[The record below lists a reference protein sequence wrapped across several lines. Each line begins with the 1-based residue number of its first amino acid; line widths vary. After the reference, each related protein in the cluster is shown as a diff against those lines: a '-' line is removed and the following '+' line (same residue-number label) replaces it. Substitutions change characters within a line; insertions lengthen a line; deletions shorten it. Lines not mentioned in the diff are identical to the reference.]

1 MEASNR
7 QTIEEYVN
15 KHGGRRVLKRILIA
29 NNGMAATKAIMSMR
43 QWSFLELGSQS
54 ELEFIAMASKDDLQ
68 ANAEFIRLADSY
80 VEVPA
85 GKNTFNYANVDL
97 IVQIAKE
104 QRVDCVWPG
113 WGHASE
119 NPALP
124 LALAELGITFL
135 GPTAPVMHALGDK
148 IASTILAQS
157 SKVPCIPW
165 NGDGITAE
173 IQSDGSIPQEPFK
186 AACLQS
192 YEEALACVRRIGYP
206 VVLKASEGG
215 GGKGIRK
222 CTNDEELKTGWEQVC
237 AEVVGSPIFMMQL
250 CTGARHLEVQLMGD
264 EHGQV
269 VALIGRDCST
279 QRRFQKIFEEGP
291 PTVADKDDFREAE
304 KAAQRLAMSVGYRG
318 AGTVEYLYK
327 PDNKGFYFLELNP
340 RLQVEHPVTE
350 GITGVNVP
358 ALQLQVGMG
367 IPLERVPDIRR
378 FYGIDPA
385 GDSKIDFLE
394 DKYVYPQRHV
404 IAARITAENPDDAF
418 RPTSGT
424 IERVRFQSAPNV
436 WGYFSI
442 GASGSIHEYADSQ
455 FGHLFATGPTRE
467 HARKALQLALKNIL
481 IVGEIRNPTEYLV
494 ELAETKEFKDNT
506 IDTAWLDNLIAQ
518 KSVNVKFNVT
528 DMVFYGACL
537 KSFLHMKAAKAEI
550 VDGIK
555 RGHLPLETTLSSMQS
570 FQVEIAYNSVKY
582 NFQVTCTSPDTVT
595 LTINSCSLEARFRE
609 QPDGSV
615 YVRAGERVAQ
625 ISGVEEPL
633 GTRLR
638 VEGIAT
644 VTFPKVRDPSE
655 LRSDFNGKLVR
666 YLHADGADIKEGE
679 PFVELEAMKM
689 IMSLRSEVA
698 GKIHH
703 TLAPGAIV
711 GAGDLLANLT
721 LADPS
726 KVQMIK
732 AYSEPFSL
740 SSPGNSISKKSA
752 SAVDLLS
759 AAGPST
765 TDALQAILCGY
776 SAPPQFGATGSAAVS
791 IVQNLFKDIDE
802 NDSAS
807 MSEALEECCK
817 LLGTFLD
824 NERYFA
830 GLVGGDETQTVKRF
844 QGEPEELLSKIVAH
858 TALPKAIAI
867 VSAILRSL
875 SDGPVLEGEVSS
887 LPKQLVDQLTEL
899 SKFPGA
905 GGYASVKL
913 LASQLLTQMRK
924 PLSLRREEVHSMLIN
939 TPRKELVKVANAYD
953 TERRMYFGL
962 DLISSMFSD
971 PDGAVRNKAA
981 EVYIM
986 RTYRGYDV
994 SDIDVVDSS
1003 DVTTGTP
1010 SAALHLM
1017 WSFSAPGVTTM
1028 PRKGYVI
1035 VLPDFNCF
1043 ESLKK
1048 SWTFP
1053 SAPEISDLH
1062 ILVAKV
1068 PGERSAMKREEVV
1081 TSLADKCQELITVVA
1096 DKLDAKK
1103 ADYVDVLL
1111 AHHGHNP
1118 THLHF
1123 LKSSG
1128 WTEEKA
1134 YRNMRPT
1141 LPHLI
1146 ELPVVE
1152 ANYTLKPLQR
1162 GRVFALDLGVSKADK
1177 KTEIVFARGASHV
1190 PLTTDSF
1197 EEMAYNDLL
1206 TSCDF
1211 LERALLHP
1219 ALDKKHPQC
1228 QVFLHVVPPIAT
1240 TTNRDLN
1247 YIRVL
1252 FGTAL
1257 QRFVAD
1263 HSSRL
1268 ELLRVSTIEMK
1279 VWSSSSPPKPL
1290 RLVAFKT
1297 GRWEALGFEEKLD
1310 SRGIPVE
1317 WTNIESGL
1325 KADCLEKLKPAVEQQ
1340 RSTKRQIARAA
1351 GSTYIYDFPALMRNS
1366 LTKMWM
1372 QYTTADKIP
1381 ESLVEATELALDD
1394 SEELVEKE
1402 QHGQNKIGMVAWK
1415 ILMRSPE
1422 YPAGREIVLIGNDI
1436 TIKGGSFG
1444 TTEDLLFDKASKLA
1458 RAKGIPRIY
1467 IACNSGARI
1476 GGVDE
1481 LKSLVK
1487 VSWVNKDDPM
1497 KGFEYIY
1504 LSDEDFK
1511 KLPEE
1516 SVASHEISVNGET
1529 RHVLDAIIGKNLAST
1544 KGGIGVEC
1552 LQGSGLIAGET
1563 SRAYDETFTLSYA
1576 TGRSVGIGAYLN
1588 RLGQRNIQMVK
1599 GPMILTGPE
1608 PLNKLM
1614 GKQIYTSQD
1623 QLGGPHIMVPNGVTH
1638 ELVQNDQDGVEA
1650 IVRWLSFVPATV
1662 TSVPPIIS
1670 SIDPISRRVQFKP
1683 IKGAYDPRHM
1693 LGGVKVDGEWMSG
1706 WCDEGSFH
1714 EYMAGWGKTVVVG
1727 RGRCGGL
1734 PVGIIAVETRSC
1746 EKHIPADPQ
1755 EPTSRDVVEMQAGQV
1770 WYPDSAYK
1778 TAQAIR
1784 DFNRGEGLPL
1794 VIFANWRGFSGGTRD
1809 MFAEVLKYGAMIVD
1823 ALVDY
1828 KHPVTIY
1835 IPPNGELRGGAWVVL
1850 DPKINEEVI
1859 EMFADQ
1865 EARGGILEPPG
1876 AAEIVFKKDK
1886 QTIEMMHRCDH
1897 VLQELDA
1904 KKAAG
1909 EDVSVELKQREKLLL
1924 PLYQQVAQEYCDLHD
1939 RCPRMKSLG
1948 AIREGLV
1955 WEESR
1960 AYLHWRLRR
1969 RVQEN
1974 CVIRKLMRTVPDLTY
1989 KQGSTIVADLIEK
2002 VVSSVDGAA
2011 QDQAVATWLEE
2022 HSSTIVADCIER
2034 ERQRRAEE
2042 EIYRLVATLP
2052 ASRRGELVRDLVG
2065 YARVSTSFRTDHD
2078 GKAIQGL
2085 AYAGA

>member
-7 QTIEEYVN
+7 QTLQEYVN
-15 KHGGRRVLKRILIA
+15 THGGRRVLKRILIA

-43 QWSFLELGSQS
+43 QWAFLELGSQS

-80 VEVPA
+80 VEVPP
-85 GKNTFNYANVDL
+85 GKNINNYANVDL
-97 IVQIAKE
+97 IVKIAKE

-186 AACLQS
+186 AACLQN

-222 CTNDEELKTGWEQVC
+222 CTNDEELKVGWEQVC

-378 FYGIDPA
+378 FYGIDPT

-418 RPTSGT
+418 RPTSGS
-424 IERVRFQSAPNV
+424 IERVRFQSSPNV

-442 GASGSIHEYADSQ
+442 GASGAIHEFADSQ

-494 ELAETKEFKDNT
+494 ELAETKEFKENT
-506 IDTAWLDNLIAQ
+506 IDTAWLDKLIAE
-518 KSVNVKFNVT
+518 KAVNVKFNIN

-537 KSFLHMKAAKAEI
+537 KSFLHMKAAKDEI

-555 RGHLPLETTLSSMQS
+555 RGHLPLETTLSSMQA

-595 LTINSCSLEARFRE
+595 LSINNSSIEARFRE

-732 AYSEPFSL
+732 AYTEPFAL
-740 SSPGNSISKKSA
+740 SSGGTANKQSA
-752 SAVDLLS
+752 SASDLLS
-759 AAGPST
+759 MAGPSI
-765 TDALQAILCGY
+765 TDAIQAMLCGY
-776 SAPPQFGATGSAAVS
+776 NAPPQFGPSSTGTAGVS
-791 IVQNLFKDIDE
+791 IVQQIFSHIDE
-802 NDSAS
+802 SDSAS
-807 MSEALEECCK
+807 VSEALEECCK
-817 LLGTFLD
+817 LLATFLE
-824 NERYFA
+824 NERFFA
-830 GLVGGDETQTVKRF
+830 GLVGGDETQTIKRF
-844 QGEPEELLSKIVAH
+844 QGEPQELLNKIVAH
-858 TALPKAIAI
+858 TALPRATAI
-867 VSAILRSL
+867 VTAILRSL

-887 LPKQLVDQLTEL
+887 LPKLLVEQLTEL
-899 SKFPGA
+899 AQFPGA

-913 LASQLLTQMRK
+913 LATQLLVQMKK

-939 TPRKELVKVANAYD
+939 TPRKELEKVANAYD

-971 PDGAVRNKAA
+971 PDSTVRSKAA
-981 EVYIM
+981 EVYLL
-986 RTYRGYDV
+986 RTYRGYHVD
-994 SDIDVVDSS
+994 DIDIVDSS
-1003 DVTTGTP
+1003 DVVSGTP
-1010 SAALHLM
+1010 AASLHLM
-1017 WSFSAPGVTTM
+1017 WTFSPPGVTSAS
-1028 PRKGYVI
+1028 RKGYAI
-1035 VLPDFNCF
+1035 VVPDVESF

-1048 SWTFP
+1048 SWTLP
-1053 SAPEISDLH
+1053 AASEISDLH
-1062 ILVAKV
+1062 VLVAKV
-1068 PGERSAMKREEVV
+1068 PGDRSAAEHEKVV
-1081 TSLADKCQELITVVA
+1081 SALAAKCQDFMSAVA
-1096 DKLDAKK
+1096 SKLDQKK
-1103 ADYVDVLL
+1103 AEYVDVLL

-1118 THLHF
+1118 SHLHYV
-1123 LKSSG
+1123 KKPDG
-1128 WTEEKA
+1128 WTEEMA

-1146 ELPVVE
+1146 ELAAVE
-1152 ANYTLKPLQR
+1152 ANYTLTPLQH
-1162 GRVFALDLGVSKADK
+1162 GRVFAMDLGLSKADK
-1177 KTEIVFARGASHV
+1177 KSEVVFARGASHV
-1190 PLTTDSF
+1190 LLTTDNF
-1197 EEMAYNDLL
+1197 EETVFNDLL

-1211 LERALLHP
+1211 LERSLLHP
-1219 ALDKKHPQC
+1219 ALDKKHPQS
-1228 QVFLHVVPPIAT
+1228 QVFLHVVPPIPS
-1240 TTNRDLN
+1240 TTNRDLD
-1247 YIRVL
+1247 YLRVL
-1252 FGTAL
+1252 FGNAL

-1268 ELLRVSTIEMK
+1268 EQLRVSTIEMK
-1279 VWSSSSPPKPL
+1279 VWTSSSPPTPV

-1297 GRWEALGFEEKLD
+1297 GHWEALGFQEKLN
-1310 SRGIPVE
+1310 SSGIPIQ
-1317 WTNIESGL
+1317 WTNVESGA
-1325 KADCLEKLKPAVEQQ
+1325 KADCLEQVKPAVEQQ

-1351 GSTYIYDFPALMRNS
+1351 GSTYIYDFPALIRNS

-1372 QYTTADKIP
+1372 SYASSEKIP
-1381 ESLVEATELALDD
+1381 DNLVDATELALDD
-1394 SEELVEKE
+1394 NDELIEKE
-1402 QHGQNKIGMVAWK
+1402 LHGGNKIGMVAWK
-1415 ILMRSPE
+1415 IILRTPE
-1422 YPAGREIVLIGNDI
+1422 YPAGREVVFIGNDI

-1487 VSWVNKDDPM
+1487 VSWVSKDDPM

-1504 LSDEDFK
+1504 LTDEDFK

-1516 SVASHEISVNGET
+1516 SVASHSITVNGET

-1563 SRAYDETFTLSYA
+1563 SRAYEETFTLSYA

-1662 TSVPPIIS
+1662 TSIPPIIS
-1670 SIDPISRRVQFKP
+1670 TTDAITRKVQFKP

-1734 PVGIIAVETRSC
+1734 PVGIISVETRSC

-1770 WYPDSAYK
+1770 WYPDSAFK
-1778 TAQAIR
+1778 TAQAIK

-1823 ALVDY
+1823 ALVEY

-1909 EDVSVELKQREKLLL
+1909 EDVTVQLKQREKLLL

-1955 WEESR
+1955 WEDSR
-1960 AYLHWRLRR
+1960 AYLHWRIRR

-1974 CVIRKLMRTVPDLTY
+1974 SVIRKLMRTVPGTTY
-1989 KQGSTIVADLIEK
+1989 KQGASIVADM
-2002 VVSSVDGAA
+2002 VSAVASGVSKEA
-2011 QDQAVATWLEE
+2011 QDEAVATWLEE
-2022 HSSTIVADCIER
+2022 NTSLVEARIET
-2034 ERQRRAEE
+2034 ERHRATEE
-2042 EIYRLVATLP
+2042 EIYKLVASLP
-2052 ASRRGELVRDLVG
+2052 ANRRGELVRDLVG
-2065 YARVSTSFRTDHD
+2065 YARVAAD
-2078 GKAIQGL
+2078 GKGVPARF
-2085 AYAGA
+2085 